1 MEGMLKVSTAKRK
14 RGDMPANTK
23 PVLSVIV
30 DGGKRDQFS
39 LLCSEHGRPMAW
51 AINAF
56 IDHCLENRSIELTT
70 HSLVENGAEGLAELQ
85 SMMIEL
91 REDLKLIEASTVRL
105 SFIGHS
111 STPDSEE
118 ADYAEADLKLAEE
131 DVLARQK
138 RQFIAEIRERMTG
151 RR

>member
-1 MEGMLKVSTAKRK
+1 
-14 RGDMPANTK
+14 MPANTK

-70 HSLVENGAEGLAELQ
+70 HPLIENGADGLAGLQ
-85 SMMIEL
+85 ARMIAL
-91 REDLKLIEASTVRL
+91 GEDLKLMEASTVRL
-105 SFIGHS
+105 SFTGYYPA
-111 STPDSEE
+111 PDGESAAEPSYSEE
-118 ADYAEADLKLAEE
+118 PNGANAEAGVELAEE
-131 DVLARQK
+131 DGLAKQK
-138 RQFIAEIRERMTG
+138 RQFIAEIRERMAG